1 MTTRNAITALAL
13 TLGYVRGLAS
23 DLIAAA
29 LIAGEATASAGDWI
43 PSTDAA
49 LATFSQNFSDVFSAD
64 PVSYGFVTADA
75 TAFALVNDAYQTSYA
90 TATNPSTRTA
100 DTIAQKDT
108 DKNALKPELRRLGNL
123 MQANPA
129 VSDASKA
136 AIGLTIRNP
145 IPTPIVAPTSFPLI
159 DILNATPYNLNL
171 KITDS
176 DAPTTNAKP
185 AGAIACELHV
195 QVSATPITDPT
206 LIKYNGLQTGH
217 LANLQFSSD
226 DVGKTAYIVGRWIT
240 RTGLAGPWSSIES
253 MTVAA

>member
-1 MTTRNAITALAL
+1 MNRNPIRLLAL
-13 TLGYVRGLAS
+13 MLGYAAGLVG
-23 DLIAAA
+23 DLIAAN
-29 LIAGEATASAGDWI
+29 LMEGNATAGSGDWL
-43 PSTDAA
+43 PGTDGD
-49 LATFSQNFSDVFSAD
+49 LATFSANFATVFSAD
-64 PVSYGFVTADA
+64 PVAYGFAAGDA
-75 TAFALVNDAYQTSYA
+75 TAFALVNSAYQVSYA
-90 TATNPSTRTA
+90 AAINPSTRTA

-108 DKNALKPELRRLGNL
+108 DKGALKLELRRLGNL

-145 IPTPIVAPTSFPLI
+145 IPTPIVAPSSFPLI
-159 DILNATPYNLNL
+159 DVLNATPFNLNL

-195 QVSATPITDPT
+195 TVSATPIVDPE
-206 LIKYNGLQTGH
+206 LIAYNGLQTNH
-217 LANLQFSSD
+217 LANLQFQAG
-226 DVGKTAYIVGRWIT
+226 DVGKTAYICGRWIT
-240 RTGLAGPWSSIES
+240 RTGLVGPWSGIES